1 MVQPQEQRPFKLI
14 LIGDGGTGKTTY
26 LKRIKDGSFRREYIA
41 TVGVD
46 VSDVSFRTNYGENIN
61 FQVWDTA
68 GQEIYSQLND
78 VYYIGA
84 DAAIIMF
91 DVTSR
96 ITFKNVATWLQKLR
110 LLTTDVSTN
119 REIPVIICGNKIDL
133 KDRKVPQS
141 FIKQQLNKNITQ
153 YVDISAKSN
162 HNYEIPFLV
171 AARNLTGLQNLQF
184 AENINLQPP
193 EATLDAETIYESQK
207 VMEDVSKAQHMN
219 LPDDL

>member
-1 MVQPQEQRPFKLI
+1 MAQPIHNRPFKLI

-26 LKRIKDGSFRREYIA
+26 LKRIRDGSFRREYIA

-46 VSDVSFRTNYGENIN
+46 VSDVSFKTNYGQDIH

-68 GQEIYSQLND
+68 GQEMYSHLND

-84 DAAIIMF
+84 DAAVIMF

-96 ITFKNVATWLQKLR
+96 VTFKNVSVWLKKLR
-110 LLTTDVSTN
+110 LLTTDITTM
-119 REIPVIICGNKIDL
+119 REIPVIVCGNKIDL
-133 KDRKVPQS
+133 KDRKVSQAN
-141 FIKQQLNKNITQ
+141 IKQKYYKNITQ

-193 EATLDAETIYESQK
+193 EATLDAETIYESK
-207 VMEDVSKAQHMN
+207 RVMEDVSKAQHMN
-219 LPDDL
+219 LPDEL

>member
-1 MVQPQEQRPFKLI
+1 MAQNQDTRSFKLI

-46 VSDVSFRTNYGENIN
+46 VSDVNFRTNYNENIH

-68 GQEIYSQLND
+68 GQEMYSQLND

-96 ITFKNVATWLQKLR
+96 ITFKNVATWLEKLR
-110 LLTTDVSTN
+110 LLTTDVSTGK
-119 REIPVIICGNKIDL
+119 EIPVIICGNKIDL
-133 KDRKVPQS
+133 KDRKVQQN
-141 FIKQQLNKNITQ
+141 FIKQQLSKNITQ

-171 AARNLTGLQNLQF
+171 AARKLTGLQNLTF

-193 EATLDAETIYESQK
+193 EATLDPETLYESQK

-219 LPDDL
+219 LPDEL